1 VKLTTKVIL
10 FLLVLGLISGSLIIG
25 LTWKVVRSTQE
36 KTLMDVGLEKA
47 TDLAEVTSQGFELK
61 SESILLP
68 LLQAGQKASIDAD
81 YVAALDNEGRVLA
94 HTNVAEK
101 DKVYDDPFTQ
111 EILHQDKPGAR
122 VLHDGKTWVMEI
134 WAPVWLKRN
143 DESNEQFLLGGQ
155 MASSSMHR
163 LGTIRLG
170 MPLRKTLFTV
180 TRITHQMSLIVA
192 VIGLITF
199 ILTLA
204 LMHKLLIP
212 IQLLAEGTSRIA
224 QGQYGIEVPV
234 TSHDELG
241 DLVGS
246 FNRMSQVL
254 SETTVSKDFLGDIL
268 SHMIDPLIVMAMTGT
283 IQMVNQATLDLL
295 GYSKEELEGQPAH
308 ILFMSRQQSLSG
320 AEQETLVMKGSV
332 RNLEL
337 EFLKKSGEKVSVLF
351 SSSVMKNLENQPTGV
366 IAVAKD
372 VTERKRLES
381 IIRQSDKMSAV
392 GQLAAGVA
400 HEINNPLGVIL
411 GFAQAAL
418 RRITPGE
425 TLEMPLKSIE
435 KEAVRCKDLVQ
446 DLLTF
451 SRVSKVEREPMD
463 LNKTIEGA
471 LSLVTA
477 RARTVQVEVRKE
489 LAADLPRLLGNPN
502 QIQQVVLN
510 LANNA
515 FDAMG
520 EQGGIL
526 TVKTESLMENP
537 LSWICLRV
545 TDTGSGIA
553 PEVLPRV
560 FEPFFTTK
568 PVGKGTGLGL
578 SLIHEM
584 VKKHSGTIDV
594 KSRPGN
600 TEFCIKFPVRMA
612 QGSAAHA
619 TS

>member
-1 VKLTTKVIL
+1 MKLTTKVIL
-10 FLLVLGLISGSLIIG
+10 FLLALGLSAGILIIG
-25 LTWKVVRSTQE
+25 LASQVVRSTQE
-36 KTLMDVGLEKA
+36 KNIYEIGSEKA
-47 TDLAEVTSQGFELK
+47 DALAVDTQQGFELK

-68 LLQAGQKASIDAD
+68 ILLAEQLAGVDAD
-81 YVAALDNEGRVLA
+81 YVAALDTEGRVLA

-101 DKVYDDPFTQ
+101 GKLYDDPLTK
-111 EILHQDKPGAR
+111 EMLSQDKPGMR
-122 VLHDGKTWVMEI
+122 IVEEGGSLSMEL

-143 DESNEQFLLGGQ
+143 DESNEQFLLGGPL
-155 MASSSMHR
+155 AAVSTHR
-163 LGTIRLG
+163 LGTIRVR
-170 MPLRKTLFTV
+170 MPLRETVLTV
-180 TRITHQMSLIVA
+180 TRITRQMSLIIGA
-192 VIGLITF
+192 IGLITF
-199 ILTLA
+199 IFTLVF
-204 LMHKLLIP
+204 MRKLLIP
-212 IQLLAEGTSRIA
+212 IRSLADGTRRIA

-234 TSHDELG
+234 VSHDELG
-241 DLVGS
+241 DLAND
-246 FNRMSQVL
+246 FNRMSKVL
-254 SETTVSKDFLGDIL
+254 ADTTVSKDYLGNIL
-268 SHMIDPLIVMAMTGT
+268 SHMIDPLVVMATDGT

-295 GYSKEELEGQPAH
+295 GYAKKELEGQRAH
-308 ILFMSRQQSLSG
+308 VLFMSKEQSSMG
-320 AEQETLVMKGSV
+320 AEQETLIMKGSV

-351 SSSVMKNLENQPTGV
+351 SSSVMKDEKGDATGV

-418 RRITPGE
+418 RRMTPGE
-425 TLEMPLKSIE
+425 VLEMPLKSIE
-435 KEAVRCKDLVQ
+435 KEAIRCKDLVQ

-451 SRVSKVEREPMD
+451 SRVSKVEREPLD

-471 LSLVTA
+471 LSLVMA
-477 RARTVQVEVRKE
+477 RARTAQVEVRRD
-489 LAADLPRLLGNPN
+489 LAPDLPRVLGNPN
-502 QIQQVVLN
+502 QIQQVIVN

-520 EQGGIL
+520 AKGVL
-526 TVKTESLMENP
+526 TVKTETLKEDP
-537 LSWICLRV
+537 LTWICLRV
-545 TDTGSGIA
+545 TDNGSGIA
-553 PEVLPRV
+553 PEVLSRV

-600 TEFCIKFPVRMA
+600 TEFCIKFPVRLA
-612 QGSAAHA
+612 LGSVPRA
-619 TS
+619 